1 MIRGTVGTER
11 AGTSS
16 ETAPPSMRRWSA
28 AATRTGA
35 SAQEFLPF
43 VPGRL
48 CCGIMPFRITK
59 LQDSEQAYFPCYED
73 SRSRRHQADDAGPLR
88 MAMILVPRLSCYP
101 EDLPKKELS
110 VIIDKSGDFG
120 EYDHQAP
127 CEQDRECGI
136 TSLICERTTGSGESV
151 HEKPAGGR

>member
-1 MIRGTVGTER
+1 MENHLGHFYIREIR
-11 AGTSS
+11 S
-16 ETAPPSMRRWSA
+16 EDA
-28 AATRTGA
+28 AEIQFQKE
-35 SAQEFLPF
+35 SLPF
-43 VPGRL
+43 HMMKEGGRRR
-48 CCGIMPFRITK
+48 F
-59 LQDSEQAYFPCYED
+59 SV
-73 SRSRRHQADDAGPLR
+73 SRLLADKSKCTAGLLRRHQADDAGPLR